1 MTIMEDRT
9 MRRILVI
16 AALLAGTAVHAQTY
30 TDVWNDVRNRSD
42 VEMDYAVQVDGSACD
57 RQIGLQT
64 GRPSAKY
71 RNCMAAHGWS
81 FGHLVRNRAAPSPSN
96 SETAAEEQSRIM
108 QQNADDISRRID
120 DDNRHNDETNAMI
133 NAANDAS
140 NAAAA
145 ALSSGN

>member
-1 MTIMEDRT
+1 MTIMEDKT

-42 VEMDYAVQVDGSACD
+42 FEMDYALNVDSTACD
-57 RQIGLQT
+57 QQAGLQT

-71 RNCMAAHGWS
+71 RKCMGAHGWS
-81 FGHLVRNRAAPSPSN
+81 YSHLVKNRAAPYPS
-96 SETAAEEQSRIM
+96 AADAEQSRII
-108 QQNADDISRRID
+108 QQNADEISRRID
-120 DDNRHNDETNAMI
+120 DDVRHDDEMNAT
-133 NAANDAS
+133 

-145 ALSSGN
+145 AASSGN

>member
-42 VEMDYAVQVDGSACD
+42 FEMDYALDVDSTACD
-57 RQIGLQT
+57 QQAGLQT

-71 RNCMAAHGWS
+71 RKCMGAHGWS
-81 FGHLVRNRAAPSPSN
+81 YSHLVKNRAAPYPS
-96 SETAAEEQSRIM
+96 AADAERSRIN
-108 QQNADDISRRID
+108 QQNADEISRRVD
-120 DDNRHNDETNAMI
+120 DEVRHNSESDDLTNATI
-133 NAANDAS
+133 DAA

-145 ALSSGN
+145 AVSSGN